1 MSRDI
6 RQYPYQIKKCSL
18 TKHLLKCHDMEHLA
32 DIIRKNCST
41 AAIVAEWLPHKLLW
55 GRYDGKSFSMFDGKR
70 LSENMLEMRIFNENT
85 EIYVRRSG
93 KGFRV
98 RILQENNGTGSET
111 EYVDSQARLW
121 GDSCI
126 HAYLPNC
133 ELPERAPSWMMPDI
147 PPDGYVHLEDDQR
160 GIEMAIPV
168 PAGKVSSFYSLVTR
182 SYIGYLANSQAT
194 YTDTRYVAIIGE
206 EEE

>member
-32 DIIRKNCST
+32 DVIRKNCST
-41 AAIVAEWLPHKLLW
+41 AAIVAEWLPDKLLW
-55 GRYDGKSFSMFDGKR
+55 GRYDGKSFSMFDDKR

-126 HAYLPNC
+126 HAYLANC
-133 ELPERAPSWMMPDI
+133 EPPERAPSWMMPDI
-147 PPDGYVHLEDDQR
+147 PPDGYVHLEDVQR
-160 GIEMAIPV
+160 GIEMTIPV
-168 PAGKVSSFYSLVTR
+168 PAGRPSSFYSLVTR